1 MVPHRKPLE
10 PFRYRYLRTVYRGK
24 GLTSSRRLWYAVAAL
39 LLGLYLGDLV
49 FGSHG
54 MLRRRQL
61 QEQLAGL
68 VAGNARLRVDKS
80 RLDQEV
86 GLKENDPF
94 SLEKLARE
102 KYWMVGPDEVV
113 FRFDDNETVPE
124 LPKDPGEA
132 APPSE
137 PAGGSTGAGS
147 GAGSGA
153 ASEAGGN

>member
-24 GLTSSRRLWYAVAAL
+24 GLTSSRRLWYAVGAL
-39 LLGLYLGDLV
+39 LLGLYLGDFV

-54 MLRRRQL
+54 MLRRHELQQQL
-61 QEQLAGL
+61 DGL
-68 VAGNARLRVDKS
+68 VAGNARLRADKA

-113 FRFDDNETVPE
+113 FRFDDNEVVPPLPNDPGPSGAPSGPRIPDGDDTVP
-124 LPKDPGEA
+124 
-132 APPSE
+132 
-137 PAGGSTGAGS
+137 GGSGGGS
-147 GAGSGA
+147 GH
-153 ASEAGGN
+153 